1 MKMGTGKSRTDRCRI
16 PILPIEYRI
25 FGEKRNQEKIRE
37 NLVKTGTKT
46 VEGFSRPNS
55 RILYFI
61 R

>member
-46 VEGFSRPNS
+46 VEGFS
-55 RILYFI
+55 
-61 R
+61 

>member
-1 MKMGTGKSRTDRCRI
+1 MKVDTGKSRTDRRRI

-25 FGEKRNQEKIRE
+25 FGKKRNQEKIRE

-55 RILYFI
+55 RIPYFI